1 MEVSHYMFAGV
12 GVAISILAFFI
23 KRIKMEVDD
32 MKERLRQIE
41 INDAGQIKDV
51 EHLTKLAEDR
61 RIDIKNLFKKLV
73 GLTTEVWGLFSE
85 LT

>member
-23 KRIKMEVDD
+23 KRNKWEIDD

-41 INDAGQIKDV
+41 ISDAGQSKDV

-61 RIDIKNLFKKLV
+61 RIDIKNLFKKLDAK
-73 GLTTEVWGLFSE
+73 
-85 LT
+85 

>member
-41 INDAGQIKDV
+41 INDAGQTKDV

-61 RIDIKNLFKKLV
+61 RIDIKNLFKKLDAK
-73 GLTTEVWGLFSE
+73 
-85 LT
+85 

>member
-12 GVAISILAFFI
+12 GVAVSILAFFI
-23 KRIKMEVDD
+23 KRIKVELDD

-41 INDAGQIKDV
+41 ISDAGQTKDV

-61 RIDIKNLFKKLV
+61 REDVKNIFKKLDAK
-73 GLTTEVWGLFSE
+73 
-85 LT
+85 

>member
-23 KRIKMEVDD
+23 KRNKWEIDD

-41 INDAGQIKDV
+41 ISDAGQSKDV
-51 EHLTKLAEDR
+51 EHLSKISEDR
-61 RIDIKNLFKKLV
+61 RRDIQKLFEKMETK
-73 GLTTEVWGLFSE
+73 
-85 LT
+85 